1 MKWIV
6 FILGAI
12 TGSAVTAATV
22 LTFFV
27 IIPKMDMVGYTA
39 NIDGIT
45 YQWRPIRGPRIRS
58 WDTPDSATRAKHNIP
73 YFLCM
78 KQFFNIDTGGR
89 QEYIKPRGIEVIIKP
104 EKPRR
109 KK

>member
-6 FILGAI
+6 FGLGVISGA
-12 TGSAVTAATV
+12 AVTAATV

-39 NIDGIT
+39 AIDGIT

-58 WDTPDSATRAKHNIP
+58 WDHPDSALKAKHNIP
-73 YFLCM
+73 AGLCI
-78 KQFFNIDTGGR
+78 KQLFNIDTGGK
-89 QEYIKPRGIEVIIKP
+89 QEYIIPRGIEVVIEP